1 MYLEGQ
7 SPVAAGDG
15 WQVEPDQVREFASAV
30 ERVRANLDAVSREVV
45 DLGDPSLA
53 PMLGTSP
60 VGQEMSEK
68 FTDRLAGENGL
79 KGQLQVALQRME
91 EFIAS
96 AERTVAAYEQ
106 TDADGA
112 SNMRYS

>member
-1 MYLEGQ
+1 MSSAGQ
-7 SPVAAGDG
+7 NPVAAGDG
-15 WQVEPDQVREFASAV
+15 WQVEPDQVREFAAAV
-30 ERVRANLDAVSREVV
+30 DRVRANLDAVSREVT
-45 DLGDPSLA
+45 DMGDPNLA

-68 FTDRLAGENGL
+68 FNDRLSGENGL
-79 KGQLQVALQRME
+79 SGQLRVALQHME

-96 AERTVAAYEQ
+96 AERAVAAYEQ

-112 SNMRYS
+112 SSFRSS